1 VSDHRKALTRT
12 AQLVRAEIFPE
23 IEEDAIS
30 DFLITRRVRLVADER
45 NLACAGG
52 QTAVIATAIAVAQ
65 TGARVGLDMPA
76 VPLVGDQPPLPAG
89 VNLRAGLEALLGDLI
104 NPRLLGPQEP
114 ADVAIV
120 FGDTAVPGCEPDAAV
135 LVVGGGAWHARL
147 RPAPDPRVGRWS
159 TDVPFGPL
167 LAAVAACAETFRT
180 SMGALGLAT
189 GQEPTPQ
196 HRIGPAG
203 AVDLELEPVE
213 LANLAQLHGD
223 AISAGAIT
231 NAALAA
237 LWRVEEL
244 AGTLRTAD
252 ADTGERSNLN
262 RYIHLRGAVLGEAK
276 VQVLADLA
284 PERLRIDPVDVR
296 VTDETIEDLV
306 PLADHVIVGVDDIPS
321 RWLVQRHAPGWVCV
335 GGTSRMEVVVS
346 EHRPDTPCAGCMHP
360 QDEDNQ
366 GFIPTVSFVSLL
378 AGVIQAHRLVHYVA
392 TNKTLPA
399 VIAYGLGLDG
409 PQPLFPLGQLAR
421 ADCPV
426 GCAASRAAREAA

>member
-1 VSDHRKALTRT
+1 
-12 AQLVRAEIFPE
+12 
-23 IEEDAIS
+23 
-30 DFLITRRVRLVADER
+30 
-45 NLACAGG
+45 
-52 QTAVIATAIAVAQ
+52 
-65 TGARVGLDMPA
+65 
-76 VPLVGDQPPLPAG
+76 
-89 VNLRAGLEALLGDLI
+89 
-104 NPRLLGPQEP
+104 
-114 ADVAIV
+114 
-120 FGDTAVPGCEPDAAV
+120 
-135 LVVGGGAWHARL
+135 
-147 RPAPDPRVGRWS
+147 
-159 TDVPFGPL
+159 
-167 LAAVAACAETFRT
+167 
-180 SMGALGLAT
+180 
-189 GQEPTPQ
+189 
-196 HRIGPAG
+196 
-203 AVDLELEPVE
+203 
-213 LANLAQLHGD
+213 
-223 AISAGAIT
+223 
-231 NAALAA
+231 
-237 LWRVEEL
+237 
-244 AGTLRTAD
+244 
-252 ADTGERSNLN
+252 
-262 RYIHLRGAVLGEAK
+262 